1 MCVSLVLQQGTYSL
15 ERNLTDAPN
24 FGGGCDAAAA
34 TAAAAAATAAAAT
47 TTTTTAAAAAA
58 AAVLL
63 PFVYSD
69 STTRS
74 AF

>member
-1 MCVSLVLQQGTYSL
+1 MFLVIRTPTCVSRTLVLQQGANTL

-34 TAAAAAATAAAAT
+34 TAAAAAA
-47 TTTTTAAAAAA
+47 A

-63 PFVYSD
+63 
-69 STTRS
+69 
-74 AF
+74 AFIHLH